1 MGRYAY
7 FNTNFEYNFAFAI
20 QSTQDILCFGGEQCI
35 PYSEIGESSIT
46 WRLNDHL
53 SFILAELES
62 MAKEIER
69 PLPNFDGYDYTVGG
83 TYNLNN
89 SLSNSLDFE
98 YILSYRF
105 LLGCLIY
112 HQLMYAPTLTV
123 NFEL

>member
-7 FNTNFEYNFAFAI
+7 FNTGFEYKFAFSI
-20 QSTQDILCFGGEQCI
+20 QSSNDILFFGGTQDT
-35 PYSEIGESSIT
+35 YTNDIGMGFIT
-46 WRLNDHL
+46 WKMNNDL
-53 SFILAELES
+53 SLILGELES

-83 TYNLNN
+83 TYNLKHF
-89 SLSNSLDFE
+89 LSGALDFK

-112 HQLMYAPTLTV
+112 HQLMYTPTLTV
-123 NFEL
+123 TFEF